1 MWFILFRDFCLLCEK
16 SKVIDQG
23 GVSKTSQIGDSYR
36 RTRFLSFTDLDSRDI
51 FVLVVSTKMNKISIT
66 KFHDVPPIPIL
77 AVSKTFK
84 P

>member
-1 MWFILFRDFCLLCEK
+1 MIKGGSLKLRKLGILIVGLD
-16 SKVIDQG
+16 
-23 GVSKTSQIGDSYR
+23 
-36 RTRFLSFTDLDSRDI
+36 FLSFTNWDGLDI

>member
-1 MWFILFRDFCLLCEK
+1 MIKGGSLKLRKLGILIVGPDFL
-16 SKVIDQG
+16 
-23 GVSKTSQIGDSYR
+23 
-36 RTRFLSFTDLDSRDI
+36 LSFTNRDSLDI